1 MAMFI
6 NLVMGTIPQSV
17 HISNHHVI
25 HFKYMIILCIQKVK
39 RNNVNNNNEKG
50 GEKYRMYR
58 EIAEDSKEMY
68 MAIVE
73 CGSLLL

>member
-1 MAMFI
+1 M
-6 NLVMGTIPQSV
+6 
-17 HISNHHVI
+17 SNHHVI